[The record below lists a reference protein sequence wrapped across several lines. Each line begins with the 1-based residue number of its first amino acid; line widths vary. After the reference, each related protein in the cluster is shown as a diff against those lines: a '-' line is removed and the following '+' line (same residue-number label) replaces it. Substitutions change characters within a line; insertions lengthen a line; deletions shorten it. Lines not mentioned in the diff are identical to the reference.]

1 MSANL
6 DDSGDRSTGPRAA
19 LPLWAMLLAIA
30 IPVALALLAAH
41 GGGTAALVLAMVAV
55 VALLAVLAVFVARV
69 IGDEPDGGPRE
80 QATSPAGS
88 SSVAPPPRRGR
99 LPGTLAH
106 RH

>member
-6 DDSGDRSTGPRAA
+6 DDSRHGSTGARAA

-30 IPVALALLAAH
+30 IPVALALLATH
-41 GGGTAALVLAMVAV
+41 GGGTAVLVLAMVAV
-55 VALLAVLAVFVARV
+55 VALLAVLAVFIGRV
-69 IGDEPDGGPRE
+69 IGDEPDSGPRE

-88 SSVAPPPRRGR
+88 PSVAPPPRSRR